1 MLPEVVF
8 NRIASAFAIA
18 LDGAYATLH
27 VYSLGLLAVLATMYF
42 YVAMA
47 QGFYGYTTVGE
58 ALASLFWIVLKIGV
72 FYALL
77 NILYDLMWNG
87 AFRTFINW
95 GVEAGGGH
103 FTYDDF
109 LNPGTIIVNGFKA
122 AYPIKKWLDA
132 YVGVTLP
139 LYFVDWCLM
148 LGAYWV
154 IVFSFGFLALHVLM
168 AIIEMKLAI
177 ATGGV
182 LIPWGVLTQTAFLGE
197 LSLSWLAAG
206 LVRVLVTALLMGI
219 AVPLF
224 ELLALPVPSLAGRD
238 PSVFQSVSLAIAA
251 VMFAVLA
258 WVVPSRAAGIGGRG
272 MALALGGEH
281 FIAGGLMGVRAAQQL
296 AGGAIRGVSRLRAYA

>member
-1 MLPEVVF
+1 V
-8 NRIASAFAIA
+8 
-18 LDGAYATLH
+18 
-27 VYSLGLLAVLATMYF
+27 
-42 YVAMA
+42 
-47 QGFYGYTTVGE
+47 
-58 ALASLFWIVLKIGV
+58 
-72 FYALL
+72 
-77 NILYDLMWNG
+77 
-87 AFRTFINW
+87 
-95 GVEAGGGH
+95 GGGH

-132 YVGVTLP
+132 FVGVTLP

-154 IVFSFGFLALHVLM
+154 TVFSFGFLAVHVLM
-168 AIIEMKLAI
+168 AIIEMNMAI

-206 LVRVLVTALLMGI
+206 LVRVLVTAFLMGI

-224 ELLALPVPSLAGRD
+224 ELLALPVPSLAGPD

-251 VMFAVLA
+251 AMFAVLA

-281 FIAGGLMGVRAAQQL
+281 FVTGGLMGFRQVQSL
-296 AGGAIRGVSRLRAYA
+296 VGGAIRGVSRLRA